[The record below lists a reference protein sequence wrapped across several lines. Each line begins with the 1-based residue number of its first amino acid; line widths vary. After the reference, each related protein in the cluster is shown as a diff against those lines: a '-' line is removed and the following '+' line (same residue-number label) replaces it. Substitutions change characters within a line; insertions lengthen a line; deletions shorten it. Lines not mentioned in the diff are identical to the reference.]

1 VARVIVQGKTS
12 LAARTLLLPCH
23 EVPFLSD
30 KLNIGGQAV
39 LEGVMMR
46 SPRAFTVA
54 VRKGGK
60 PGAEI
65 ALFKMELK
73 PLGERIPFLKTKI
86 IRGSAA
92 LFEALWLG
100 MRALNFSA
108 NEALEEDKDGKKD
121 EISPLAMA
129 GTMALA
135 LAFSLG
141 LFLALPLLL
150 TNLLGS
156 HYAAVNKNSIIFNL
170 TDGVLR
176 VALFLGYV
184 SGISFM
190 KDIRRV
196 FEYHGAEHKSIAA
209 YEAGVELTV
218 ENARRYS
225 CLHPRCGTSFLLIV
239 MALSILLF
247 SIIPGSWP
255 LWAKGASRV
264 VLLPLIAG
272 LGYEFIKYS
281 ANHRDN
287 QAIKVLMTPGLWL
300 QRLTTREPSDDQI
313 EVAIKALN
321 EALAME
327 PR

>member
-1 VARVIVQGKTS
+1 M
-12 LAARTLLLPCH
+12 P
-23 EVPFLSD
+23 ENF
-30 KLNIGGQAV
+30 NIGGQAV

-46 SPRAFTVA
+46 SPHAFTVA

-65 ALFKMELK
+65 ALLK
-73 PLGERIPFLKTKI
+73 ERITPIGERFPLLKKKI
-86 IRGSAA
+86 VRGSVA

-108 NEALEEDKDGKKD
+108 NEALESEEGKKE
-121 EISPLAMA
+121 EIGTWAMA
-129 GTMALA
+129 GTMIVA

-150 TNLLGS
+150 TNLLGA
-156 HYAAVNKNSIIFNL
+156 YYGPVGKNSMLFNL

-176 VALFLGYV
+176 MTLFLGYV

-209 YEAGVELTV
+209 HEAGVPLTV
-218 ENARRYS
+218 ENARPYS
-225 CLHPRCGTSFLLIV
+225 RIHPRCGTSFLIAV
-239 MALSILLF
+239 IALSILVF
-247 SIIPGSWP
+247 SLIPGSWP
-255 LWAKGASRV
+255 LWAKGLSRIA
-264 VLLPLIAG
+264 LLPLIAG

-281 ANHRDN
+281 AKNCN
-287 QAIKVLMTPGLWL
+287 SPLIKALMQPGLWL

-313 EVAIKALN
+313 EVAIRSLE

>member
-1 VARVIVQGKTS
+1 MPESV
-12 LAARTLLLPCH
+12 
-23 EVPFLSD
+23 
-30 KLNIGGQAV
+30 NIGGQAV

-46 SPRAFTVA
+46 SPHAFTVA

-60 PGAEI
+60 PGADI
-65 ALFKMELK
+65 ALLREAIV
-73 PLGERIPFLKTKI
+73 PLGQRYPLFKIKI
-86 IRGSAA
+86 IRGSVA

-100 MRALNFSA
+100 IRALNFSA
-108 NEALEEDKDGKKD
+108 NEAIENEEGKKE
-121 EISPLAMA
+121 EISTLALA
-129 GTMALA
+129 GTMLTAI
-135 LAFSLG
+135 AFSLG

-150 TNLLGS
+150 TNLLG
-156 HYAAVNKNSIIFNL
+156 AQFGALKGNVLFNL

-196 FEYHGAEHKSIAA
+196 FEYHGAEHKAIAA
-209 YEAGVELTV
+209 HEAGVALTV
-218 ENARRYS
+218 ENARPYS
-225 CLHPRCGTSFLLIV
+225 RIHPRCGTSFLIAV
-239 MALSILLF
+239 ITLSILVF
-247 SIIPGSWP
+247 SLIPAAWP
-255 LWAKGASRV
+255 LWAKGLSRI
-264 VLLPLIAG
+264 VLLPVIAG

-281 ANHRDN
+281 AKQCGNPLIRG
-287 QAIKVLMTPGLWL
+287 LMLPGLWL

-313 EVAIKALN
+313 EVAIRSLN

>member
-1 VARVIVQGKTS
+1 MPGR
-12 LAARTLLLPCH
+12 
-23 EVPFLSD
+23 EVPTLTE

-60 PGAEI
+60 PEADI
-65 ALFKMELK
+65 AVFRQELQ
-73 PLGERIPFLKTKI
+73 PLGERFPLLKKQI
-86 IRGSAA
+86 LRGSAA

-100 MRALNFSA
+100 IRALNFSA
-108 NEALEEDKDGKKD
+108 NEALESEDGKKE

-129 GTMALA
+129 GTMVVAVA
-135 LAFSLG
+135 VAVG
-141 LFLALPLLL
+141 VFLALPLLL
-150 TNLLGS
+150 TNLLGAQ
-156 HYAAVNKNSIIFNL
+156 YAVFSKNSMLFNL
-170 TDGVLR
+170 TDGVFR

-196 FEYHGAEHKSIAA
+196 FEYHGAEHKTIAA

-218 ENARRYS
+218 ENARPYS
-225 CLHPRCGTSFLLIV
+225 CIHPRCGTSFLLIV
-239 MALSILLF
+239 VALSILVF
-247 SIIPGSWP
+247 SFIPASWP
-255 LWAKGASRV
+255 LWAKGLSRIALMPV
-264 VLLPLIAG
+264 IAG
-272 LGYEFIKYS
+272 LGYEFLKYS
-281 ANHRDN
+281 AKKRGHPLIELT
-287 QAIKVLMTPGLWL
+287 IKPGLWL
-300 QRLTTREPSDDQI
+300 QKLTTREPSDDQL
-313 EVAIKALN
+313 EVAIRAMK

>member
-1 VARVIVQGKTS
+1 MPELI
-12 LAARTLLLPCH
+12 
-23 EVPFLSD
+23 
-30 KLNIGGQAV
+30 NIGGQAV

-46 SPRAFTVA
+46 SPHAFTVA

-60 PGAEI
+60 PGADI
-65 ALFKMELK
+65 ALLRETIV
-73 PLGERIPFLKTKI
+73 PIGERYPLFKIKI
-86 IRGSAA
+86 IRGSVA

-100 MRALNFSA
+100 IRALNFSA
-108 NEALEEDKDGKKD
+108 NEAIEDIGGKKE
-121 EISPLAMA
+121 EIGDLAMA
-129 GTMALA
+129 GTMLTAI
-135 LAFSLG
+135 AFSLG

-150 TNLLGS
+150 TNLLG
-156 HYAAVNKNSIIFNL
+156 AQFGALKGNVLFNL
-170 TDGVLR
+170 TDGALR

-196 FEYHGAEHKSIAA
+196 FEYHGAEHKAIAA
-209 YEAGVELTV
+209 HEAGVALTA
-218 ENARRYS
+218 ENARPFSRI
-225 CLHPRCGTSFLLIV
+225 HPRCGTSFLIAV
-239 MALSILLF
+239 IALSILVF
-247 SIIPGSWP
+247 SLIPAAWP
-255 LWAKGASRV
+255 LWAKGLSRI

-281 ANHRDN
+281 AKKCGNPLIRG
-287 QAIKVLMTPGLWL
+287 LMLPGLWL

-313 EVAIKALN
+313 EVAIRSLN

>member
-1 VARVIVQGKTS
+1 MS
-12 LAARTLLLPCH
+12 
-23 EVPFLSD
+23 E

-54 VRKGGK
+54 VRKGGR
-60 PGAEI
+60 PAADI
-65 ALFKMELK
+65 AVYAQPLLPIGEQFPFFKK
-73 PLGERIPFLKTKI
+73 KI
-86 IRGSAA
+86 LRGSVA
-92 LFEALWLG
+92 LFEAMWLG
-100 MRALNFSA
+100 IRALNFSA
-108 NEALEEDKDGKKD
+108 NEALENEDGKKE

-129 GTMALA
+129 GTMLVAVVFA
-135 LAFSLG
+135 IG
-141 LFLALPLLL
+141 LFLALPLLV
-150 TNLLGS
+150 TSLLGARFS
-156 HYAAVNKNSIIFNL
+156 SVGANSVLFNL

-196 FEYHGAEHKSIAA
+196 FEYHGAEHKTIAA

-218 ENARRYS
+218 ENARPYS
-225 CLHPRCGTSFLLIV
+225 CIHPRCGTSFLLIV
-239 MALSILLF
+239 MALSIILF
-247 SIIPGSWP
+247 SLIPGFWP
-255 LWAKGASRV
+255 LWAKGLSRI

-272 LGYEFIKYS
+272 LGYEFLKYS
-281 ANHRDN
+281 AKHRGN
-287 QAIKVLMTPGLWL
+287 AVIELLIQPGLWL
-300 QRLTTREPSDDQI
+300 QKLTTREPSDDQL
-313 EVAIKALN
+313 EVAIRAMN

>member
-1 VARVIVQGKTS
+1 
-12 LAARTLLLPCH
+12 
-23 EVPFLSD
+23 
-30 KLNIGGQAV
+30 
-39 LEGVMMR
+39 MMR
-46 SPRAFTVA
+46 SPHAFIVA

-65 ALFKMELK
+65 AVMRQALQ
-73 PLGERIPFLKTKI
+73 PLGERFPILKKRI

-100 MRALNFSA
+100 IRALNFSA
-108 NEALEEDKDGKKD
+108 NKALENEDGKKED
-121 EISPLAMA
+121 ISPLAMA
-129 GTMALA
+129 GTMAAA

-150 TNLLGS
+150 TYLLGM
-156 HYAAVNKNSIIFNL
+156 HYDAVNKNSVLFNL
-170 TDGVLR
+170 TDGVIR

-209 YEAGVELTV
+209 YEAGEELTV
-218 ENARRYS
+218 WNAKPYS
-225 CLHPRCGTSFLLIV
+225 CIHPRCGTSFLLMVI
-239 MALSILLF
+239 ALSILLF
-247 SIIPGSWP
+247 SLIPGSWP
-255 LWAKGASRV
+255 LWAKGLSRV
-264 VLLPLIAG
+264 VLLPVIAG

-281 ANHRDN
+281 AKNSGNRL
-287 QAIKVLMTPGLWL
+287 IKGLMLPGLWL
-300 QRLTTREPSDDQI
+300 QRLTTREPSDEQI
-313 EVAIKALN
+313 EVAIRALN
-321 EALAME
+321 EALAIE

>member
-1 VARVIVQGKTS
+1 
-12 LAARTLLLPCH
+12 
-23 EVPFLSD
+23 LSD
-30 KLNIGGQAV
+30 TVNIGGQAV

-60 PGAEI
+60 PDAGI
-65 ALFKMELK
+65 AVLTQELI
-73 PLGERIPFLKTKI
+73 PLGERFPILKKKI
-86 IRGSAA
+86 LRGSAA

-100 MRALNFSA
+100 IRALNFSA
-108 NEALEEDKDGKKD
+108 NEALEEGKDGKKE
-121 EISPLAMA
+121 EIGSLAMA
-129 GTMALA
+129 GTMVVA

-150 TNLLGS
+150 TNLLS
-156 HYAAVNKNSIIFNL
+156 SFSDAVNKNSLLFNL

-176 VALFLGYV
+176 VGLFLGYV
-184 SGISFM
+184 SGISYM

-196 FEYHGAEHKSIAA
+196 FEYHGAEHKAIAA
-209 YEAGVELTV
+209 YESGEELTV
-218 ENARRYS
+218 LNARQYS
-225 CLHPRCGTSFLLIV
+225 RIHPRCGTSFLIAV
-239 MALSILLF
+239 MAISILLF
-247 SIIPGSWP
+247 SLIPGSWP
-255 LWAKGASRV
+255 LWAKGLSRI

-281 ANHRDN
+281 AK
-287 QAIKVLMTPGLWL
+287 QCGSPLIKALMLPGLWL
-300 QRLTTREPSDDQI
+300 QRLTTSDPSDDQI
-313 EVAIKALN
+313 EVAIRALN

>member
-1 VARVIVQGKTS
+1 
-12 LAARTLLLPCH
+12 
-23 EVPFLSD
+23 
-30 KLNIGGQAV
+30 
-39 LEGVMMR
+39 MMR
-46 SPRAFTVA
+46 SPHAFTVA

-60 PGAEI
+60 PDAEI
-65 ALFKMELK
+65 AVFKQTIK
-73 PLGERIPFLKTKI
+73 PIGERFPLLKTAV

-92 LFEALWLG
+92 LFEAMWLG
-100 MRALNFSA
+100 IRALNFSA
-108 NEALEEDKDGKKD
+108 NEALAEGTDGKKE

-129 GTMALA
+129 GTMVVA

-150 TNLLGS
+150 TSLLGS
-156 HYAAVNKNSIIFNL
+156 HYGAVGKSSVLFNL

-196 FEYHGAEHKSIAA
+196 FEYHGAEHKVIAVF
-209 YEAGVELTV
+209 EAGLPLTV
-218 ENARRYS
+218 ENARPNSRI
-225 CLHPRCGTSFLLIV
+225 HPRCGTSFLLAVI
-239 MALSILLF
+239 ALSILLF
-247 SIIPGSWP
+247 SLIPGSWP
-255 LWAKGASRV
+255 LWAKAISRV
-264 VLLPLIAG
+264 VLLPIIAG

-281 ANHRDN
+281 ARNGGNPLIRG
-287 QAIKVLMTPGLWL
+287 LMLPGLWL
-300 QRLTTREPSDDQI
+300 QRLTTREPSDDQL
-313 EVAIKALN
+313 EVAIRALD

>member
-1 VARVIVQGKTS
+1 MPESI
-12 LAARTLLLPCH
+12 
-23 EVPFLSD
+23 
-30 KLNIGGQAV
+30 NIGGQAV

-46 SPRAFTVA
+46 SPHAFTVA

-60 PGAEI
+60 PGADI
-65 ALFKMELK
+65 ALLRETIV
-73 PLGERIPFLKTKI
+73 PIGERYPLFKIKI

-100 MRALNFSA
+100 IRALNFSA
-108 NEALEEDKDGKKD
+108 NEAIEDIGGKKE
-121 EISPLAMA
+121 EISALAMA
-129 GTMALA
+129 GTMLTAI
-135 LAFSLG
+135 AFSLG

-150 TNLLGS
+150 TNLLG
-156 HYAAVNKNSIIFNL
+156 AQFGALKGNVLFNL
-170 TDGVLR
+170 TDGALR
-176 VALFLGYV
+176 VVLFLGYV

-196 FEYHGAEHKSIAA
+196 FEYHGAEHKAIAA
-209 YEAGVELTV
+209 HEAGVALTA
-218 ENARRYS
+218 ENARPYS
-225 CLHPRCGTSFLLIV
+225 RIHPRCGTSFLIAVIV
-239 MALSILLF
+239 LSILVF
-247 SIIPGSWP
+247 SLIPAAWP
-255 LWAKGASRV
+255 LWAKGLSRI

-281 ANHRDN
+281 AKKCGNPLIRG
-287 QAIKVLMTPGLWL
+287 LMLPGLWL

-313 EVAIKALN
+313 EVAIRSLN